1 MQALAE
7 PKLSG
12 SNGTQTP
19 LLFLPVPACATAR
32 DESNA
37 SKIRERS
44 SNETNLADVGEG
56 DSSPVS
62 YDSILIVLSDLTVS
76 GYSTASPT
84 LSSYVRSPTGG
95 VRETDDCV
103 EALQVMDAVG
113 AASLHCCYLL
123 AGVGAAYSAD
133 ALTLSQI
140 LITSMVSVTAYS
152 HCFTAN
158 PSFRL

>member
-1 MQALAE
+1 MRALAE
-7 PKLSG
+7 QKLSYM
-12 SNGTQTP
+12 SDMQMP
-19 LLFLPVPACATAR
+19 MLFLPVPACATER

-95 VRETDDCV
+95 VRETDDCE

-113 AASLHCCYLL
+113 APSLHCCYLL

-140 LITSMVSVTAYS
+140 MISSMVSVTAYY
-152 HCFTAN
+152 HILTA
-158 PSFRL
+158 